1 MAWGQLLADG
11 PVAGNMISR
20 IQGFSAL
27 VVCVAGLQYS
37 AGEAAKMVL
46 RGLFDARQET
56 KGGGFE
62 KDCGHLCA
70 DRGCLGLAAFSF
82 HFAGFPR
89 KSAG

>member
-27 VVCVAGLQYS
+27 VVCGAGLQYS

-56 KGGGFE
+56 KGGI
-62 KDCGHLCA
+62 
-70 DRGCLGLAAFSF
+70 
-82 HFAGFPR
+82 
-89 KSAG
+89 